1 MTSSVSDS
9 SDVSGRTRLTYF
21 QEQAYRVHYRL
32 VNRVIKAVK
41 DRRIKKKTSSQRV
54 NCEGNIFV

>member
-9 SDVSGRTRLTYF
+9 SDESGHTQMTYF

-32 VNRVIKAVK
+32 VNRVIKDVK
-41 DRRIKKKTSSQRV
+41 DLKKKQHISQKV
-54 NCEGNIFV
+54 NCKELY